1 MNYVIIVVIVYIML
15 RYIEPILDG
24 MVVWVQT
31 VIQVNLQYKSLNLQS
46 YSESFDVKESVVG
59 YITDDSGGELI
70 CPQDCEGCPYT
81 EECGDFGEFL
91 KAKKSVGVLNSK
103 TQIGKVE
110 NTPTCK
116 ITRVGFIQ
124 N

>member
-1 MNYVIIVVIVYIML
+1 MNYVIIVVLVYIML

-24 MVVWVQT
+24 LVVWTQT

-46 YSESFDVKESVVG
+46 YSESFDVKESAIG
-59 YITDDSGGELI
+59 FSTDDGGDEFV
-70 CPQDCEGCPYT
+70 CPQNCEECMYAEDCEYY
-81 EECGDFGEFL
+81 GEFL
-91 KAKKSVGVLNSK
+91 KSKQTDGILKSEAP
-103 TQIGKVE
+103 IGKVN